1 MAGIKEAHFFLTGL
15 SHKTADVEIREK
27 LSFAPDK
34 IAAILKG
41 VCSIS
46 GVTECVVLS
55 TCNRTELYTVLS
67 DTGKQV
73 QQAIEL
79 FIIETSGVDASISKF
94 FYRYSGKEV
103 IEHLFRVSC
112 GLDSMVLGEPQI
124 FGQVKDA
131 YSAACDHNCTGPAL
145 NRLFHHAFQVGKLI
159 RNTTS
164 IGRGTV
170 SVSVAAVELAKKTLG
185 GLKGRSALLIGAG
198 KIGEFCSRQ
207 LVKSGIKHLYITN
220 RTALRAAELAKKLS
234 AETIPFECVIVRGA
248 EVDIIITSVTSEQ
261 PIFTASDFL
270 SPEVNRKK
278 PLLIIDLGVP
288 RNIKVDTSCSSIIVY
303 NIDDLEQVVL
313 DNFGKRKNEVIKA
326 EAMIREEVEEY
337 RSWLVERD
345 VIPVIR
351 GLRKQCETIRLE
363 ELEKLRN
370 RLEPETFRTLD
381 LLTRRIVRKLL
392 HNPTI
397 AMREAASDKSR
408 ERLIESVHELF
419 IRKKDP

>member
-27 LSFAPDK
+27 LSFPPEK
-34 IAAILKG
+34 SAAILKG
-41 VCSIS
+41 ICSIT

-55 TCNRTELYTVLS
+55 TCNRTEIYTVLS
-67 DTGKQV
+67 DTGENV
-73 QQAIEL
+73 QQAIER
-79 FIIETSGVDASISKF
+79 FIIETSGADDSISSF
-94 FYRYSGKEV
+94 FYRYTGKEV

-124 FGQVKDA
+124 FGQVKEA
-131 YSAACDHNCTGPAL
+131 YSAACDHNCTGPGL

-185 GLKGRSALLIGAG
+185 SLKGRSALLIGAG
-198 KIGEFCSRQ
+198 KIGEFCSKQ
-207 LVKSGIKHLYITN
+207 LVKSGLKHLYISN
-220 RTALRAAELAKKLS
+220 RTARRASELAKKLS
-234 AETIPFECVIVRGA
+234 AEAIPFEQVIARGA
-248 EVDIIITSVTSEQ
+248 EVDILMTSVTSDR
-261 PIFTASDFL
+261 PIFSASDFF
-270 SPEVNRKK
+270 SPSGSRKK
-278 PLLIIDLGVP
+278 PLLLIDLGVP
-288 RNIKVDTSCSSIIVY
+288 RNIRADTSCSTVTVY
-303 NIDDLEQVVL
+303 NIDDLEHVVL
-313 DNFGKRKNEVIKA
+313 DNLGRRKNEVKKA
-326 EAMIREEVEEY
+326 EAIIREEVEEY
-337 RSWLVERD
+337 RGWLVERD

-370 RLEPETFRTLD
+370 RIEPETFGKLD

-408 ERLIESVHELF
+408 ERLIESVRELF
-419 IRKKDP
+419 IRKNDP